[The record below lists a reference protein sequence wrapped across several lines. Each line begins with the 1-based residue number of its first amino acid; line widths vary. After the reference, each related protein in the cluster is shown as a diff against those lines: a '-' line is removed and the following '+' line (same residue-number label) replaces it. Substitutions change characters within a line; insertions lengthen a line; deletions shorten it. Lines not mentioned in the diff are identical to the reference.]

1 VGVRAL
7 EERPFEPVDRCP
19 SCGGSVMVES
29 EDPLEE
35 HCLDVTHCDY
45 YRAEKAS
52 GGVILER

>member
-1 VGVRAL
+1 MRAL

-19 SCGGSVMVES
+19 SRGGSVMVES